1 MNIKK
6 KKAIYFQTMI
16 IMIITSLGLLLAF
29 TESSNLEY
37 TEEKI
42 DYYYPNTTLSRA
54 IDSNESKTTDII
66 HVTSVTTITTTVETT
81 TTIIETTTVEIVE
94 EESYDEYEEDSY
106 YEEEYDYYEEN
117 YYDYYEEEIV
127 YEEEYDD
134 SSGETYYGT
143 FEGTYYEGGP
153 GTYGAS
159 GRDLISG
166 YSIAS
171 NLFAQGS
178 IVRIEGSGL
187 DGYYRVDDCGGMA
200 GNVIDFYYEY
210 GDVPGD
216 FYYQG
221 RVSIKVY
228 LVN

>member
-16 IMIITSLGLLLAF
+16 IMIITSLGLLLLAF

-37 TEEKI
+37 AEEKI
-42 DYYYPNTTLSRA
+42 DYYPNTTLSRA
-54 IDSNESKTTDII
+54 MDSNESKTTDIVY
-66 HVTSVTTITTTVETT
+66 VTSVTTTTTIETT
-81 TTIIETTTVEIVE
+81 TTVIETTTVEIVE
-94 EESYDEYEEDSY
+94 EESYEYNEDSY
-106 YEEEYDYYEEN
+106 YEEEYDYYEED
-117 YYDYYEEEIV
+117 YYDYNEEEIV
-127 YEEEYDD
+127 YEEEYND
-134 SSGETYYGT
+134 SSDETYYGT

-178 IVRIEGSGL
+178 IIRIEGSGL

-228 LVN
+228 LVNY

>member
-6 KKAIYFQTMI
+6 KKVMYFQTMI
-16 IMIITSLGLLLAF
+16 TMIIVSLGILIAF

-37 TEEKI
+37 AEGI
-42 DYYYPNTTLSRA
+42 DYYPNTTLSRA
-54 IDSNESKTTDII
+54 VDGNNTPKTTNVVP
-66 HVTSVTTITTTVETT
+66 VTSITTTTTVEITTTIVETT
-81 TTIIETTTVEIVE
+81 TTEIVE
-94 EESYDEYEEDSY
+94 EESYEEEYDYEEDSY
-106 YEEEYDYYEEN
+106 YEEEYDYYEEES
-117 YYDYYEEEIV
+117 YEEEEIV
-127 YEEEYDD
+127 YEEEYND

-200 GNVIDFYYEY
+200 GNVIDFYYQY

-221 RVSIKVY
+221 RVSIEVY
-228 LVN
+228 LVS

>member
-1 MNIKK
+1 MEFFSTRNKVIS
-6 KKAIYFQTMI
+6 INPNGLRS
-16 IMIITSLGLLLAF
+16 TSIQLRERIWNVF
-29 TESSNLEY
+29 Y
-37 TEEKI
+37 K
-42 DYYYPNTTLSRA
+42 
-54 IDSNESKTTDII
+54 
-66 HVTSVTTITTTVETT
+66 
-81 TTIIETTTVEIVE
+81 
-94 EESYDEYEEDSY
+94 
-106 YEEEYDYYEEN
+106 EEYDYYEEES
-117 YYDYYEEEIV
+117 YEEEEIV
-127 YEEEYDD
+127 YEEEYND

-200 GNVIDFYYEY
+200 GNVIDFYYQY

-221 RVSIKVY
+221 RVSIEVY
-228 LVN
+228 LVS